1 MKQCLPECNVRDIT
15 ELLGM
20 DGLIKESSQPDIKV
34 PFLVAKDSL
43 DMPIVGFN
51 VIEEIITNSEGC
63 VSTSSEESMVDVL
76 ASSMKGVERGKVEPL
91 VQFIK
96 TETTKELSTVKLR
109 KQDTVIPQG

>member
-1 MKQCLPECNVRDIT
+1 MSTRMQCSRYSRIAGHGWVT
-15 ELLGM
+15 FS
-20 DGLIKESSQPDIKV
+20 LIKESSQPDIKV

-51 VIEEIITNSEGC
+51 VIEEITTNSEGC

-76 ASSMKGVERGKVEPL
+76 ASSMKGVERGKVEAL

-96 TETTKELSTVKLR
+96 TETTKELSPGSCL
-109 KQDTVIPQG
+109 QSN